1 MDFRKKNIIISLNY
15 ILWRRSMEQAQA
27 TICYIDMQLEQL
39 RPDITITGEVGSP
52 VEYEIPV
59 IDGYSFSTEM
69 VVGLDKDEVPTFVKK
84 HSRILYQADRAIRI
98 ELRYQKL
105 AAPQPK
111 RADAKQW
118 VAQSDHKFL
127 VKSQQET
134 VSVFDDQ
141 QQLIKN
147 NFLQPNTFGTY
158 TQQKEV
164 EDKTYYQ
171 IAPHQWVQA
180 DDVVLVE
187 DNPKTKQ
194 PELWQM
200 TPVDFSAV
208 VKIPDNMQVV
218 LWQINP
224 QTLAQNKLTA
234 HLLDNGTK
242 LKIDGKI
249 LIAGELFYH
258 ITNDNWIKAKYVSR
272 Q

>member
-1 MDFRKKNIIISLNY
+1 
-15 ILWRRSMEQAQA
+15 MEQAQA

-158 TQQKEV
+158 TQQKDV

>member
-1 MDFRKKNIIISLNY
+1 
-15 ILWRRSMEQAQA
+15 MEQAQA

-158 TQQKEV
+158 TQQKDV

-234 HLLDNGTK
+234 HLLDNGTN

>member
-1 MDFRKKNIIISLNY
+1 MV
-15 ILWRRSMEQAQA
+15 QAQA
-27 TICYIDMQLEQL
+27 TICYINMQLEQL
-39 RPDITITGEVGSP
+39 RPDITMTGEVGSP
-52 VEYEIPV
+52 IDYKIPD
-59 IDGYSFSTEM
+59 IEGYSFSTEM
-69 VVGLDKDEVPTFVKK
+69 VVGLDDDEVPTFVKK
-84 HSRILYQADRAIRI
+84 YSRVLYQANRAVRI

-134 VSVFDDQ
+134 VPVFDDEQ
-141 QQLIKN
+141 EVIEN
-147 NFLQPNTFGTY
+147 NVLQPNTFGTY

-164 EDKTYYQ
+164 SGKTYYQ

-200 TPVDFSAV
+200 TPVDFAAV
-208 VKIPDNMQVV
+208 VKIPANMQVV

-234 HLLDNGTK
+234 HLLDNGTE

-258 ITNDNWIKAKYVSR
+258 IANDNWIKAKYVSR
-272 Q
+272 R

>member
-1 MDFRKKNIIISLNY
+1 
-15 ILWRRSMEQAQA
+15 MEQAQA